1 MKAMVFSPGSTG
13 KIGSRAT
20 LYEGY
25 GISPSFTGKIGK
37 IGSRGTLYED
47 YGIFTR

>member
-1 MKAMVFSPGSTG
+1 MKAMVFSGNTGKIG

-25 GISPSFTGKIGK
+25 GIFI
-37 IGSRGTLYED
+37 R
-47 YGIFTR
+47 

>member
-1 MKAMVFSPGSTG
+1 MKTMVFSDNTGKIG

-25 GISPSFTGKIGK
+25 GI
-37 IGSRGTLYED
+37 
-47 YGIFTR
+47 FTR

>member
-1 MKAMVFSPGSTG
+1 MKAMVFSLGSTRKIG

-25 GISPSFTGKIGK
+25 GIFNK
-37 IGSRGTLYED
+37 
-47 YGIFTR
+47 